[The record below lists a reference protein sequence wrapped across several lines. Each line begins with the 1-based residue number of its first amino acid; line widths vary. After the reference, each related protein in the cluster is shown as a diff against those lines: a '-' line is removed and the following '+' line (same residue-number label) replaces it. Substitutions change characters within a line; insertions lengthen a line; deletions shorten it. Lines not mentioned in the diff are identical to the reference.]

1 MSADEVEDTVKS
13 KEINE
18 VARKLNATYAASL
31 SSKLRNLAIMNQQC
45 DLKCVMTKIG
55 TLVEVHE
62 S

>member
-45 DLKCVMTKIG
+45 D
-55 TLVEVHE
+55 
-62 S
+62 